1 MTKTETARLSAAA
14 SNEKR
19 LAHLTHQIE
28 TVRQARHKSV
38 EDLATVLEPL
48 AQAMAALSD
57 ETRQTLA
64 LIERRAHDHAESFTS
79 QLQEEVS
86 AFLEIST
93 RAREAAEQMSRSVR
107 SQRWKMMIVCVM
119 SGVLAAVLVSAS
131 WRWAQ
136 PPRAP
141 QAVTL
146 DAQAVA
152 QLLRPAVIAALKPHS
167 GR

>member
-1 MTKTETARLSAAA
+1 MSKTEMLRQSAVA

-28 TVRQARHKSV
+28 TVRQARHQSV

-57 ETRQTLA
+57 ETFQTLA

-93 RAREAAEQMSRSVR
+93 RAREAAEQMSQSVR
-107 SQRWKMMIVCVM
+107 SQRWRMMIVCVM
-119 SGVLAAVLVSAS
+119 SGALAAVLVIAS

-152 QLLRPAVIAALKPHS
+152 QLLRPAVIAALKPHR

>member
-1 MTKTETARLSAAA
+1 MSKTEMLRQSAAA

-28 TVRQARHKSV
+28 TVRQARHQSV

-64 LIERRAHDHAESFTS
+64 LIEQRAHEHAESFTS

-86 AFLEIST
+86 AFLQIST
-93 RAREAAEQMSRSVR
+93 RAHEAAEQMRRSVR
-107 SQRWKMMIVCVM
+107 SLSWKVMIVCVM
-119 SGVLAAVLVSAS
+119 TGVLTGGLVSGF
-131 WRWAQ
+131 WRWVQ
-136 PPRAP
+136 PPRVP
-141 QAVTL
+141 QTVTL

-152 QLLRPAVIAALKPHS
+152 RLLLPAVIEALTQS
-167 GR
+167 NVR

>member
-1 MTKTETARLSAAA
+1 MTKTETLRQLAAA
-14 SNEKR
+14 SNER
-19 LAHLTHQIE
+19 RHEHLMHQIE
-28 TVRQARHKSV
+28 TLRQARHEAV
-38 EDLATVLEPL
+38 EDLAAVMEPL
-48 AQAMAALSD
+48 AQSMAALSD
-57 ETRQTLA
+57 ETRHTLA

-79 QLQEEVS
+79 QLQQEVS

-107 SQRWKMMIVCVM
+107 SQRWRMMIACVV
-119 SGVLAAVLVSAS
+119 SGVLAAVLVIAS

-152 QLLRPAVIAALKPHS
+152 QLLRPAVIEALKQS
-167 GR
+167 NVR